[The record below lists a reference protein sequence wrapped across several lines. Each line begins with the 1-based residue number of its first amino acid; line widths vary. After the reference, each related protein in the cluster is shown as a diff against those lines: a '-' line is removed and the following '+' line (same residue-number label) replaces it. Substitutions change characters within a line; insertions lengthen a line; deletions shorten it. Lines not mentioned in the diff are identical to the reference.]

1 MGMASVFASLVKGIT
16 WTKVASM
23 ALEYGPDIYR
33 KAMERFQCPPA
44 PAGAPEDPELQERL
58 ARLEKLLLEQEEIIR
73 GEAARNELLEKRCQE
88 LEGTLLVLKV
98 VAGLLTLGC
107 IVLLAVL
114 FK

>member
-44 PAGAPEDPELQERL
+44 PAGPPEDPELQERL

-88 LEGTLLVLKV
+88 LERLLLVLKV

-114 FK
+114 FR